1 QMWADAQ
8 RAEIARV
15 QSMGQTRWDGY
26 TSSAGLTAAHRK
38 TFAEAVSLYPDS
50 MVHDA
55 KWATPSLNVRYTKK
69 RAHFARLRTTAYQ
82 THEHVLMGVWGI
94 DSKTPTELAVIEGS
108 SPKDAAQSDVSRRH
122 FFHPT
127 TDEAR
132 AYLEEIAEAHNRG
145 RSETYLPGR
154 VGRGG
159 DRRPR
164 RVGVDEVWRPGTGGR
179 ARG

>member
-1 QMWADAQ
+1 AEDGGPHRAVLAAMRDALDAGELPFPRTVELDKQRRQMWADAQ

-69 RAHFARLRTTAYQ
+69 RAHFA
-82 THEHVLMGVWGI
+82 
-94 DSKTPTELAVIEGS
+94 
-108 SPKDAAQSDVSRRH
+108 
-122 FFHPT
+122 
-127 TDEAR
+127 
-132 AYLEEIAEAHNRG
+132 
-145 RSETYLPGR
+145 
-154 VGRGG
+154 
-159 DRRPR
+159 
-164 RVGVDEVWRPGTGGR
+164 
-179 ARG
+179 